1 MYRRAISVA
10 AAVLAT
16 SWAIG
21 APRAAAADC
30 AASSTA
36 AGLDAFFTADDAAGL
51 AGADYPHAY
60 ALPDG
65 RTLWLFQDAFIGAD
79 DQLGDDRFA
88 HNAAVVQSG
97 NCFELLPTS
106 GGNGTSWIG
115 SWVEQ
120 GLRKWFWPLD
130 AEVGADGYLWLFL
143 AEVHNP
149 NGGGAAAGA
158 EPVATWRARYRLPD
172 LELVDLEPAADASRS
187 LFGYAIVSDDD
198 WTYLFGHCYRQFV
211 AGAGADGF
219 DPACSPYT
227 YVARVPR
234 GELDHELEYWSGAGW
249 TARRSARQPVLS
261 GQRSMPVSVERFG
274 DVYVAA
280 SDDDDWFGADV
291 VIRTAPAPQG
301 PWTEALR
308 YTPETRCAACN
319 NYGAFILPHLEDGR
333 VVIAHSNNAWDM
345 RGEAFGHASL
355 YRIGVRAVQ
364 VPGVPA
370 TSSVTAAEQVVG
382 PPVDAATS
390 GLLAPQADR
399 HAGKSVAR
407 DRARRLA
414 APGVG
419 TGGPVSLERQP
430 AAGRARHR
438 PRPRRG
444 RRPRR
449 DHGLRHHRPACL
461 AAPPPARPRPACAP
475 RAPPAST
482 RCPTDRASR
491 VGAADRSITDRRR
504 CASRWR
510 RRRRRSG
517 GPAGGSPARRAR

>member
-10 AAVLAT
+10 GAVLAT

-21 APRAAAADC
+21 APPAAAADC

-115 SWVEQ
+115 SWVER
-120 GLRKWFWPLD
+120 GLRQWFWPLD

-149 NGGGAAAGA
+149 NGSGAAAGA

-211 AGAGADGF
+211 AEGG
-219 DPACSPYT
+219 
-227 YVARVPR
+227 
-234 GELDHELEYWSGAGW
+234 
-249 TARRSARQPVLS
+249 
-261 GQRSMPVSVERFG
+261 
-274 DVYVAA
+274 
-280 SDDDDWFGADV
+280 
-291 VIRTAPAPQG
+291 
-301 PWTEALR
+301 
-308 YTPETRCAACN
+308 
-319 NYGAFILPHLEDGR
+319 GR
-333 VVIAHSNNAWDM
+333 VRSGMLAVHL
-345 RGEAFGHASL
+345 RG
-355 YRIGVRAVQ
+355 
-364 VPGVPA
+364 
-370 TSSVTAAEQVVG
+370 
-382 PPVDAATS
+382 
-390 GLLAPQADR
+390 
-399 HAGKSVAR
+399 
-407 DRARRLA
+407 
-414 APGVG
+414 
-419 TGGPVSLERQP
+419 
-430 AAGRARHR
+430 
-438 PRPRRG
+438 
-444 RRPRR
+444 
-449 DHGLRHHRPACL
+449 
-461 AAPPPARPRPACAP
+461 P
-475 RAPPAST
+475 RA
-482 RCPTDRASR
+482 
-491 VGAADRSITDRRR
+491 
-504 CASRWR
+504 
-510 RRRRRSG
+510 
-517 GPAGGSPARRAR
+517 ARRARSRAGVLVGCRLDGASARPASRCSAASARCPCPSSASAMSTSRRPTTTTGSAPTW